1 MMTSMNNGTPAL
13 DGPSPATTDTPTS
26 RTALREQPDT
36 GTSGTGA
43 GIITTGDTADDPRA
57 DAVGANAAVAA
68 AVGLLAGRA
77 DYRVL
82 RRIDETTL
90 PLARDDDDT
99 PTRTGVV
106 VDIETTGLDPARDV
120 IIELA
125 MRRFRFNAAG
135 RIVAVGTTR
144 VWREDPGRPLDP
156 AITRLTGLTDA
167 DLAGQS
173 IDEPAATAILRSAD
187 VIVAHHAAFDA
198 PRIEARL
205 PGAAGRPWAC
215 SLAEVDWDD
224 LGFDGRRLGHL
235 LMQIGWF
242 HAGHRAEADILALL
256 HLLAHRCS
264 DGTTILG
271 KLIARAEAPSV
282 RVEARGA
289 AYALKDTLKARGYR
303 WHPDEQYWWTEV
315 AEAALVL
322 EQLWLQR
329 RGCRP
334 LRTVPVTWTERHR

>member
-1 MMTSMNNGTPAL
+1 MISMNNGTPAFSV
-13 DGPSPATTDTPTS
+13 PSPETADTPTS
-26 RTALREQPDT
+26 AATPHNQPRT
-36 GTSGTGA
+36 GTSGTDSL
-43 GIITTGDTADDPRA
+43 ITPSDGTTDDPRA
-57 DAVGANAAVAA
+57 GAGGANAAVIA
-68 AVGLLAGRA
+68 AVELLAGHA

-90 PLARDDDDT
+90 PLVRDDDDT

-125 MRRFRFNAAG
+125 MRRFRFDAAG
-135 RIVAVGTTR
+135 RIVAVGATR

-167 DLAGQS
+167 DLTGQS
-173 IDEPAATAILRSAD
+173 IDEAAATAILRSAA
-187 VIVAHHAAFDA
+187 VLVAHHVAFDA
-198 PRIEARL
+198 PRVEARL
-205 PGAAGRPWAC
+205 PGAAGRAWAC

-224 LGFDGRRLGHL
+224 LGFDGRRLGYL

-256 HLLAHRCS
+256 HLLAHRCP
-264 DGTTILG
+264 DDITILG

-303 WHPDEQYWWTEV
+303 WHAAEQYWWTEV
-315 AEAALVL
+315 AEADLVL

-334 LRTVPVTWTERHR
+334 PRTRPVTWNDRHR